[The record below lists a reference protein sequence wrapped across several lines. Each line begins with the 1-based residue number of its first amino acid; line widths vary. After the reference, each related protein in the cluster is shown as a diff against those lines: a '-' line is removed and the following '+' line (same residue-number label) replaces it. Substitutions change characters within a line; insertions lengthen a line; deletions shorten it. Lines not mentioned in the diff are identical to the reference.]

1 MDAIELL
8 RRQTNESYN
17 WLELTVSDV
26 TAEQARWKPPG
37 IANTIAGSYAHAV
50 MWADIDIN
58 RHFFGRKSLL
68 DGTWA
73 ERFGCDAYLPDEFGD
88 AIAADW
94 EGLREYG
101 RLVHNWIVSMIGE
114 LDPAELDRKF
124 QMVPER
130 LGIWTGMDVLDLHCN
145 KHIRMHGG
153 EIACVKGLQGARGYL
168 GGADAADAN
177 ALHD

>member
-1 MDAIELL
+1 MEAIELM

-26 TAEQARWKPPG
+26 TAEQAKWKPPG
-37 IANTIAGSYAHAV
+37 VANSIAGNYAHAM
-50 MWADIDIN
+50 MWSDIDIN
-58 RHFFGRKSLL
+58 RHFFGRQSLL
-68 DGTWA
+68 DGDWA
-73 ERFGCDAYLPDEFGD
+73 RRFGCDAYLPDEWSD
-88 AIAADW
+88 MIAADW

-101 RLVHNWIVSMIGE
+101 RTVHDWIVRLVGE
-114 LDPAELDRKF
+114 LDPAELARKF

-130 LGIWTGMDVLDLHCN
+130 LGIWTGLDVFDLHCN

-153 EIACVKGLQGARGYL
+153 EIACLKGLQGAKGYL
-168 GGADAADAN
+168 GGADADGAN